1 MPSDHHMALREVI
14 GARVASAP
22 AGRPDEAILEMK
34 DLGEKIFYGG

>member
-1 MPSDHHMALREVI
+1 MALCKAV

-34 DLGEKIFYGG
+34 GLGEKVFYGG